1 MKKTITKTVLSVITL
16 VVALL
21 FCSKIISA
29 NSIGTDLSRYQGN
42 YAIKATPKDDFS
54 VSQVGGYNAYG
65 YYDQLTYKSQVSS
78 GIAQGLKMHSYI
90 WMESGAN
97 SSKAVQIV
105 NHFLPKIQ
113 TPKGSV
119 IAIDIEQGYSA
130 SYKKGNTNAIIAA
143 MRRIKQ
149 AGYVP
154 VLYTGQ
160 YYINNIAYYNQI
172 MAQFPNSAWIAKYPT
187 MNVTQTPDMRY
198 APIMNNMAAWQFTSM
213 GRANGL
219 DVSVDFL
226 GIFKSGYN
234 GTYKPATGGKVPTTN
249 HPTQAVKQGQKANKT
264 PKSAIKVGN
273 TVKVNYSANRW
284 SNGLGIP
291 SWVKGHSYKVIQVSG
306 NKVLL
311 GGIMSWINKSDVEI
325 TLTSDQTKKA
335 EKKVVQQSSNTYYTV
350 RSGDF
355 ASTIA
360 QRYGITTSQLKSW
373 NGIAN
378 INLIYPGQRLIV
390 KKGAATTK
398 PAQTSTGRYRIVQ
411 NGDSLSRISYLTG
424 YSISY
429 LQTKNHLSNPNFL
442 RIGQRIYY

>member
-1 MKKTITKTVLSVITL
+1 MRKTITKTVLSVITL

-130 SYKKGNTNAIIAA
+130 SYKQGNTNAIIAA

-213 GRANGL
+213 GRSNGL

-273 TVKVNYSANRW
+273 TVKVNYSANSW
-284 SNGLGIP
+284 SNGLGIANF
-291 SWVKGHSYKVIQVSG
+291 VKGHSYKVIQING

-311 GGIMSWINKSDVEI
+311 GGVMSWINKSDVEI
-325 TLTSDQTKKA
+325 VSVNKTVPRTGT
-335 EKKVVQQSSNTYYTV
+335 TYTV
-350 RSGDF
+350 RYGDTLSG
-355 ASTIA
+355 IA
-360 QRYGITTSQLKSW
+360 AKYHTNYQTLARL
-373 NGIAN
+373 NGIN
-378 INLIYPGQRLIV
+378 PNRIYVGQRI
-390 KKGAATTK
+390 KIANAPKQG
-398 PAQTSTGRYRIVQ
+398 AQTSTERYRIVQ